1 MKDTI
6 KYTAQGFD
14 KNPYRKSAR
23 NDYEVSNAEVVIEAI
38 ELLLVLFL
46 RVENP
51 KRAKSLPV
59 ITKIPQLL
67 ESISEEKKLAI
78 ASISQTRNQLVDE
91 INSRM
96 KGLYFAHFDKYGFD
110 RIEKEIAWLLL
121 KAHSTKECIA
131 VLKIS
136 VSQFRYYI
144 KKMCK
149 KTKTATKD
157 KMISKLRKEVEKFLL

>member
-1 MKDTI
+1 MNDSV
-6 KYTAQGFD
+6 KYTAQNFD
-14 KNPYRKSAR
+14 KRPNRKSKS
-23 NDYEVSNAEVVIEAI
+23 NDYDVSNAEIVIEAL

-136 VSQFRYYI
+136 ESQFRYYI
-144 KKMCK
+144 KKMCI
-149 KTKTATKD
+149 KTKSETKD
-157 KMISKLRKEVEKFLL
+157 EMISKLRKEVENF